1 MCLKGHLCRVPVESR
16 GPMENRQAE
25 KTSMRAMASSS
36 QTDQTVTKYQLSQL
50 SHDVYANWY
59 Q

>member
-1 MCLKGHLCRVPVESR
+1 MWLKGQLCRVPLNPGAQV
-16 GPMENRQAE
+16 E

-36 QTDQTVTKYQLSQL
+36 QTDQTVTKYQPSHDD
-50 SHDVYANWY
+50 HDVYANWY